1 MYKYIL
7 FDLDG
12 TLTDPE
18 EGITKCV
25 EYALNRFNITVND
38 RRDLIPFI
46 GPPLYESFMVYYGL
60 TKDEALKA
68 VEIYRERF
76 GKIGLFE
83 NRVYDGVVEL
93 LEKLKLQGSTL
104 IIATSKP
111 EEYTLRILDHF
122 DLKKYFT
129 FVAGATFD
137 SSRVKKGD
145 VIRYALDGVSN
156 PDKDS
161 IIMIGDR
168 KHDVLGAKENGI
180 KSIGVLYGYGD
191 KDELETAG
199 ADFIADGVADLLK
212 IIEKA

>member
-1 MYKYIL
+1 MNKAII

-25 EYALNRFNITVND
+25 EYALNRFNITVED

-60 TKDEALKA
+60 SKKDALKA

-76 GKIGLFE
+76 GTIGLFE
-83 NRVYDGVVEL
+83 NRVYDGVIEL
-93 LEKLKLQGSTL
+93 LEKLKSQGKTL

-111 EEYTLRILDHF
+111 EEYTLKILDYF

-145 VIRYALDGVSN
+145 VIKYALENLSN

-161 IIMIGDR
+161 IIMVGDR
-168 KHDVLGAKENGI
+168 MHDVLGAKENGL

-191 KDELETAG
+191 RDELETAG
-199 ADFIADGVADLLK
+199 ADFIAEDVKGLAK